1 MTVHATVRPQLNC
14 LVVAE
19 SGDATLL
26 DSVMIPRLNVVH
38 VDGTVVPATS
48 LLLLRQGRRLK
59 RNKAFSFVTGSSS
72 RVRVEAKLCNFG

>member
-38 VDGTVVPATS
+38 VDGTQVPATS
-48 LLLLRQGRRLK
+48 LATILLLRHGRRLK
-59 RNKAFSFVTGSSS
+59 RNWAFSVVAGSSS
-72 RVRVEAKLCNFG
+72 HI